1 MHRDISEIRKLYNED
16 IQNEVCNKKG
26 SYKDINRTS
35 LSTYANELRFSES
48 NNSAMNL
55 TIELLTTG
63 KLKGIVDVLN
73 DVIPWLVMLGIA
85 VVIILCKIINY
96 IF

>member
-1 MHRDISEIRKLYNED
+1 MKYYILLLYLHLGFAFTNISEIRKLYNED

-55 TIELLTTG
+55 TIELR
-63 KLKGIVDVLN
+63 
-73 DVIPWLVMLGIA
+73 
-85 VVIILCKIINY
+85 KIKRNCRCA
-96 IF
+96 